1 MGLPADATQPKK
13 TNYFLHLYLN
23 NCPPHCCHTLM
34 MLVLKNFCQ
43 TQTLLTLNLSTM
55 YIVSTTAQGCQE
67 GGTHWTTQHIKL
79 HCTLLVENWEAK
91 ENKPQQACDD
101 DSLELP
107 IVSGR
112 LWNFFDGGSKKQIF
126 GQKFRIYSEGLF

>member
-67 GGTHWTTQHIKL
+67 GTHWTTQHIKL

-126 GQKFRIYSEGLF
+126 GQKFRIYSKGLF